1 MNNHADITL
10 QPYISRAIRVQAI
23 RCERSLTQVRRQ
35 AGYAPTTF
43 GERLKGTKA
52 WNMEDID
59 RLAKALGMSDG
70 WALYDVARHEAEL
83 ANGALY

>member
-1 MNNHADITL
+1 MNAKNLAL
-10 QPYISRAIRVQAI
+10 SPYVSLAVRVQAA
-23 RCERSLTQVRRQ
+23 RNTLTLTQVRER
-35 AGYAPTTF
+35 ASYAPTTF
-43 GERLKGTKA
+43 SERLNGTKP
-52 WNMEDID
+52 WNAEDVD